1 MECSRS
7 QMEVLVAGAREL
19 AAEEWRG
26 GREATHRAGREAKI
40 KSYTLFSVLQ
50 KKKQKLREVK

>member
-1 MECSRS
+1 MAGASE
-7 QMEVLVAGAREL
+7 LVAG
-19 AAEEWRG
+19 EWRG
-26 GREATHRAGREAKI
+26 CREATHRAGREAKI

>member
-1 MECSRS
+1 
-7 QMEVLVAGAREL
+7 MEVLVAGASEL
-19 AAEEWRG
+19 AAGEWRG